1 MQKAKVGLLVLLLFV
16 LVRYAGVYHR
26 AMDFNHYVQE
36 EVSLTN
42 SKGSLK
48 EVLLLKAEQNQLP
61 ITDQNIDIYNE
72 RSRASRER
80 RIPASPRPDSLPE
93 TSDVSFHRRPHRLTA
108 CFPLRKCRPFPD
120 RGYENIAGAAGTP
133 CI

>member
-1 MQKAKVGLLVLLLFV
+1 MQKAKFGLLILFLFV

-48 EVLLLKAEQNQLP
+48 EILLLKAEQNQLP
-61 ITDQNIDIYNE
+61 ITDQNIDITTNGPELRVSIEYQVPLDLILFQKLLTFH
-72 RSRASRER
+72 STGV
-80 RIPASPRPDSLPE
+80 RID
-93 TSDVSFHRRPHRLTA
+93 
-108 CFPLRKCRPFPD
+108 
-120 RGYENIAGAAGTP
+120 
-133 CI
+133 